1 MTGSLKAQT
10 NTFLTGRTLHT
21 DGGEPVT

>member
-10 NTFLTGRTLHT
+10 NTFLAGRTLHT